1 MTRRVNV
8 ALLIRPFQD
17 NASLRIGV
25 GILAALIV
33 FSLAG
38 DLFLEDPNRQ
48 SLEDAYAPPG
58 TAGHPL
64 GTDQLG
70 RDVMAWSAAGVR
82 TALIVGIAVVLLA
95 AAIGVVVGLCAGYL
109 GGVVDPVL
117 MRLVDLQ
124 LAIPPLLLF
133 IAASVV
139 IGGGITSLVLLV
151 VIVAWV
157 PYARVV
163 RAKVLSER
171 ERAYIAAARLAGT
184 PTRRVLTVHLL
195 PATATLVL
203 VLASLQVGLVL
214 LWESGLSFLGL
225 GLQPPTASLGFI
237 ISQGQSE
244 LSQAWWI
251 VTFPGLTLLMLV
263 LAFNLIGDG
272 LRDWFHLDV
281 KVLDQ

>member
-1 MTRRVNV
+1 VTSRAGR
-8 ALLIRPFQD
+8 ALLTRPFQG
-17 NASLRIGV
+17 NASLRLGV
-25 GILAALIV
+25 GILAALIL

-38 DLFLEDPNRQ
+38 ALFLQDPNRQ

-58 TAGHPL
+58 TAGHLL

-82 TALIVGIAVVLLA
+82 TALIVGLAVVVLA
-95 AAIGVVVGLCAGYL
+95 AAIGVLVGLCAGYL

-157 PYARVV
+157 PYARTV
-163 RAKVLSER
+163 RSKVLSER

-184 PTRRVLTVHLL
+184 PTRRMLIQHLL

-225 GLQPPTASLGFI
+225 GLQPPIASLGFI

-272 LRDWFHLDV
+272 LRDWFQLDV
-281 KVLDQ
+281 RVLDQ